1 MEKRFERKWKIKEK
15 YHNQIS
21 FALQNSQ
28 FKFLKLYEPRWV
40 NSIYYDDVFFNSI
53 KQNLDGVNKKKLRVR
68 WYGSQLKTKHINL
81 ELKKKIGLI
90 GVKQKKKIISKN
102 FIFNKK
108 NLLVLRDKIIKKYSF
123 FINYQHTTSTR
134 YLRQYFISENKK
146 IRATVDT
153 KIEYQRLDSNYKSVG
168 KIKDNNLILEFK
180 YNAADDDYC
189 RKNLTNNFLRMT
201 KNSKY
206 TNSFFLNNL

>member
-81 ELKKKIGLI
+81 ELKKKNWTYRS
-90 GVKQKKKIISKN
+90 KTKKEN
-102 FIFNKK
+102 YFKK
-108 NLLVLRDKIIKKYSF
+108 L
-123 FINYQHTTSTR
+123 
-134 YLRQYFISENKK
+134 YFK
-146 IRATVDT
+146 
-153 KIEYQRLDSNYKSVG
+153 
-168 KIKDNNLILEFK
+168 
-180 YNAADDDYC
+180 
-189 RKNLTNNFLRMT
+189 
-201 KNSKY
+201 
-206 TNSFFLNNL
+206 